1 MRKQPFQF
9 GIYTLADLGKDPHTG
24 VQITPHER
32 ARQIV
37 ELAKMADQLGLDV
50 FGLGEHHRLDYAV
63 SSTAVTL
70 GAIAQST
77 SNIRLTS
84 ATTIIS
90 TVDPVRL
97 YEDYATL
104 DLLSNGRAEII
115 AGRGAFFESF
125 PLFGFDP
132 EDYDALFEENT
143 ELFLQLNK
151 HEKLT
156 WTGQFRPA
164 LHNVEIAPRP
174 YQSEIPLWIG
184 VGGSIS
190 SAERAARYGH
200 GMAIAI
206 LGGNVTSYQPLV
218 EAYHRMATK
227 LDRPSEHRQV
237 AVTGHTFISENAKD
251 AREIYYP
258 YYENYKN
265 YVNAQLGKQQQFTRE
280 QFDQMTELQHALFV
294 GSPSEVASKILL
306 QYKLFGHQR
315 FLAQLDIGGMPF
327 DLAANSLEL
336 LATKVIPE
344 VRRQIAQYA

>member
-9 GIYTLADLGKDPHTG
+9 GIYTLADLGKDPHTDK
-24 VQITPHER
+24 QIDPYER
-32 ARQIV
+32 VEQIIK
-37 ELAKMADQLGLDV
+37 LAQMADQLGLDV

-70 GAIAQST
+70 GAIAQAT

-104 DLLSNGRAEII
+104 DLLSRGRAEII

-143 ELFLQLNK
+143 ELFLLLNK
-151 HEKLT
+151 HERLT
-156 WTGQFRPA
+156 WRGQFRPSLENA
-164 LHNVEIAPRP
+164 EISPRP
-174 YQSEIPLWIG
+174 YQTEIPLWIG

-206 LGGNVTSYQPLV
+206 LGGNVTAYQPLI
-218 EAYHRMATK
+218 EAYHRMMIR
-227 LDRPSEHRQV
+227 LERPLEARQI
-237 AVTGHTFISENAKD
+237 AVTGHTFIAEQSNE
-251 AREIYYP
+251 ARELYYP

-265 YVNAQLGKQQQFTRE
+265 YVNAQLGKQQLFTRE
-280 QFDQMTELQHALFV
+280 QYDNMTQLQQALFV
-294 GSPSEVASKILL
+294 GSPEDIAKKIML

-327 DLAANSLEL
+327 ELAARSLEL

-344 VRRQIAQYA
+344 VRRQIAQLD